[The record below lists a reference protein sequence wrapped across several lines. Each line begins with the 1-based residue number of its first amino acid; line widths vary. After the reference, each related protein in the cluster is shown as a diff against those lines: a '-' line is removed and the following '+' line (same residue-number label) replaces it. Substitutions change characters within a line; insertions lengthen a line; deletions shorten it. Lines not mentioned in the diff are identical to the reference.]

1 MFRENRGREET
12 EKKRKGEKGR
22 LEEEE
27 EEEEEDLMNFSRLL
41 PFEYR

>member
-27 EEEEEDLMNFSRLL
+27 EEEEDLMNFSRLL